1 MAGSKVGDMSA
12 PVVKTVRSLPTTLHA
27 TYDLYDFLSLD
38 NVTGLIVLKDGAVV
52 FETYQRGNTADTRWT
67 I

>member
-1 MAGSKVGDMSA
+1 M
-12 PVVKTVRSLPTTLHA
+12 PTTLHA